1 MDHPKKPVDPLKNP
15 RNRKAPVHEQGPRRD
30 EKKQTFRGE
39 KRSRIRGRT
48 EGRDAS

>member
-1 MDHPKKPVDPLKNP
+1 MDHPKKSIDPLKNP
-15 RNRKAPVHEQGPRRD
+15 RGRKALVHEQGPRRD

-48 EGRDAS
+48 EGTSSS